1 MSEGTGKRE
10 AGSTLRLLRTWHG
23 YLSAFAFLILIF
35 FAATGILLNHPTW
48 SQAKPP
54 ILSQAYITLT
64 PDQITR
70 LKTNPDYGPEL
81 QRIAAGHLKLEGQM
95 INAQRD
101 GEEVLIRLQGIRGG
115 SLVTADLTNGKTR
128 IDVDRQYF
136 LAIIDEL
143 HRTERAGPVWQ
154 AFVDFTGVL
163 LIAVA
168 VLGYGLFLM
177 LRFRLKTALTL
188 SALSLILMVGMV
200 FTVVH

>member
-1 MSEGTGKRE
+1 MSEPGRGRD
-10 AGSTLRLLRTWHG
+10 AGGLVRTLRTWHG

-54 ILSQAYITLT
+54 ILTQAYVTLT
-64 PDQITR
+64 PAQIAL
-70 LKTNPDYGPEL
+70 LKTSPNYGPEL
-81 QRIAAGHLKLEGQM
+81 KTIAASHLKLEGQM

-115 SLVTADLTNGKTR
+115 SLVTADLATGKTR
-128 IDVDRQYF
+128 IDVDRQYA

-154 AFVDFTGVL
+154 AFVDFTGIL

-168 VLGYGLFLM
+168 LLGYGLFLT
-177 LRFRLKTALTL
+177 LRFRLKTALALTG
-188 SALSLILMVGMV
+188 LSLVLMVGMV
-200 FTVVH
+200 LTVVH

>member
-1 MSEGTGKRE
+1 VSEPGRGRD
-10 AGSTLRLLRTWHG
+10 AGGLLRTLRAWHG

-54 ILSQAYITLT
+54 ILTQAYITLT
-64 PDQITR
+64 PAQIAR
-70 LKTNPDYGPEL
+70 LKTSADYGHEL
-81 QRIAAGHLKLEGQM
+81 ETIAADRLKLEGVL

-101 GEEVLIRLQGIRGG
+101 GDDLLIRLQGIRGG
-115 SLVTADLTNGKTR
+115 SLVTADLATGKTR
-128 IDVDRQYF
+128 IDVDRQYA

-143 HRTERAGPVWQ
+143 HRTERAGPIWQ

-168 VLGYGLFLM
+168 VLGYGLFLT

-188 SALSLILMVGMV
+188 TALSLILMVGMV
-200 FTVVH
+200 LTVVH

>member
-1 MSEGTGKRE
+1 M
-10 AGSTLRLLRTWHG
+10 
-23 YLSAFAFLILIF
+23 
-35 FAATGILLNHPTW
+35 
-48 SQAKPP
+48 
-54 ILSQAYITLT
+54 
-64 PDQITR
+64 
-70 LKTNPDYGPEL
+70 
-81 QRIAAGHLKLEGQM
+81 AAGHLKLEGQM

>member
-1 MSEGTGKRE
+1 MSEGRGQRE
-10 AGSTLRLLRTWHG
+10 AGSILRLLRTWHG

-64 PDQITR
+64 SDQIAR
-70 LKTNPDYGPEL
+70 LKTSPDYGAEL
-81 QRIAAGHLKLEGQM
+81 QKIAAAHLRLEGQM

>member
-1 MSEGTGKRE
+1 MSEGRGQRE
-10 AGSTLRLLRTWHG
+10 AGSILRLLRTWHG

-64 PDQITR
+64 SDQIAR
-70 LKTNPDYGPEL
+70 LKTSPDYGAEL
-81 QRIAAGHLKLEGQM
+81 RKIAAAHLRLEGQM